1 MTVHENAPIP
11 GEESEVHQDEEA
23 EERFDD
29 ESLAPE
35 PSSHAVAR
43 DRRDRLEY
51 PNDQA

>member
-29 ESLAPE
+29 ESLARE
-35 PSSHAVAR
+35 PSSHAV
-43 DRRDRLEY
+43 DGDPDDSLQY

>member
-11 GEESEVHQDEEA
+11 GEESDVHQDVEA

-29 ESLAPE
+29 ESLAQE
-35 PSSHAVAR
+35 PSSHAV
-43 DRRDRLEY
+43 DGDPDDSLQY